1 MTTVPSNSS
10 VDNAVADE
18 WRRRRRVFRLYLS
31 LLAIP
36 IAAAAYAV
44 VYGVSQQEAVARDV
58 APRVAQSVTE
68 SVATKVETQAR
79 SAAKEEVAP
88 SLRRIDEVASK
99 QTKLENDVATVQSQT
114 AMIRE
119 LQPQVAQVQQD
130 LGASLRR
137 LEAIAGQQTKIE
149 GELTNVR
156 IAMTQRV
163 PPDDNGTDRRLAA
176 QLAAIRAALDKLDAR
191 VTLLEKER
199 RRDVNILKPPG

>member
-1 MTTVPSNSS
+1 MTTSS

-18 WRRRRRVFRLYLS
+18 WRRRKRVFRLYLS

-44 VYGVSQQEAVARDV
+44 VYGISQQDAVANEV
-58 APRVAQSVTE
+58 APRVEKSVTE

-79 SAAKEEVAP
+79 SAAKDEVAP

-99 QTKLENDVATVQSQT
+99 QTKLESDVATVQSQT

-119 LQPQVAQVQQD
+119 LQPQVARVQQD

-137 LEAIAGQQTKIE
+137 LDAIAGQQEKIE
-149 GELTNVR
+149 SELTNVR
-156 IAMTQRV
+156 VAMTQRV
-163 PPDDNGTDRRLAA
+163 PPADSGTDRKIF
-176 QLAAIRAALDKLDAR
+176 QELAAIRAALDKLDAR

-199 RRDVNILKPPG
+199 IRRDANILKPPG